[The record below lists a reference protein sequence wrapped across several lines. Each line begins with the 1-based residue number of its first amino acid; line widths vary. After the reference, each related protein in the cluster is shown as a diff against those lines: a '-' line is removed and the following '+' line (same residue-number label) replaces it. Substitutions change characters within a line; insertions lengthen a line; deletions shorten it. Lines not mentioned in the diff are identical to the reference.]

1 LDLRC
6 PVVAMSSV
14 TKCMTGQHRG
24 LPLAVI
30 ESVSA
35 GTTPPRYQCARR
47 SYRNSPLKLL
57 SMDGSACYSGV
68 YFVGQTGGEAMRSAQ
83 PFLRWAGSK
92 RQIVPALARYWGV
105 RFKRYVEPFAGSA
118 CLFFSLNPP
127 SAILGDLNA
136 DLISTYLEIK
146 YRLDGVLRELSL
158 LHRSRREY
166 NRLRAV
172 NPGHLNRSA
181 RAARFI
187 YLNRFCFN
195 GIYRTNLKGEFNVPY
210 GGQKSGNLP
219 STELFRECSKRLR
232 RARLLACDFEVVL
245 QCTKKGDLVYMDPP
259 FAIRARRVFN
269 EYDPRSFGTRDI
281 VRLRS
286 CMEKLD
292 MRGISFVVSYAESD
306 EANILRRGFD
316 CRTVS
321 VRRNIAG
328 FASHRSDSSELL
340 ISNV

>member
-1 LDLRC
+1 
-6 PVVAMSSV
+6 M
-14 TKCMTGQHRG
+14 K
-24 LPLAVI
+24 
-30 ESVSA
+30 
-35 GTTPPRYQCARR
+35 
-47 SYRNSPLKLL
+47 
-57 SMDGSACYSGV
+57 
-68 YFVGQTGGEAMRSAQ
+68 SAQ

-92 RQIVPALARYWGV
+92 RQIVPTLARYWKVG
-105 RFKRYVEPFAGSA
+105 FKRYVEPFAGSA

-127 SAILGDLNA
+127 SAILGDLNV

-146 YRLDGVLRELSL
+146 YRLDGVLRELAM

-172 NPGHLNRSA
+172 SPGHLDRSA

-187 YLNRFCFN
+187 YLNRYCFN

-219 STELFRECSKRLR
+219 SSELLRECSRRLKK
-232 RARLLACDFEVVL
+232 ARLLACDFEMVL
-245 QCTKKGDLVYMDPP
+245 QGAERGDLVYLDPP
-259 FAIRARRVFN
+259 YAIRARRVFN
-269 EYDPRSFGTRDI
+269 EYDPSTFGTRDI

-286 CMEKLD
+286 WMEKLD
-292 MRGISFVVSYAESD
+292 ARGISFVVSYAESD
-306 EANILRRGFD
+306 EANVLRRGFD
-316 CRTVS
+316 CQTVS

-328 FASHRSDSSELL
+328 FASHRIDSSELL